1 MNFFQN
7 KILVFGKYVITG
19 AVAAIVELYILYLLT
34 TKNVIW
40 YLYAS
45 VIASLISF
53 CISFVLRK
61 LWVFQNYSKRNL
73 QEQILFYTATLI
85 SVVGIS
91 MTLVFFQVEILDIA
105 YLPAQFYA
113 GVVSG
118 LFGFV
123 INSSITFKEKGNL
136 FSEFF
141 LKIKGFFK

>member
-1 MNFFQN
+1 MNFFKS
-7 KILVFGKYVITG
+7 KIFVFGKYVSTG
-19 AVAAIVELYILYLLT
+19 AVAAVVELFILYLLT
-34 TKNVIW
+34 TKTTIW

-61 LWVFQNYSKRNL
+61 LWVFQNYSKNNL
-73 QEQILFYTATLI
+73 QEQVIFYTATLI

-91 MTLVFFQVEILDIA
+91 MTLVFFQVEILDVA

-113 GVVSG
+113 GVVAG

-123 INSSITFKEKGNL
+123 INSSITFKEKR
-136 FSEFF
+136 SIASRFF